1 MSTSGFHLISELWQ
15 PGKSYQYP
23 IFFYNFHNRKVWQ
36 YFLGQNHHFNF
47 HFLHHLHFQT
57 HIVNYINF
65 HFLHHLHFQPHIV
78 NYFNFHLLD
87 YLIFQTHC
95 KLFQLSISTPPS
107 FSATYCHIDI
117 NYFNFIFSFLT
128 FELEDEQECGYDFIE
143 VLLVVINHD
152 TDHHQFH
159 IYSWISFFL
168 FFGIMEFFSPSSPI
182 LGFLG
187 IRRLRS
193 IVRKI
198 LRK

>member
-15 PGKSYQYP
+15 PGKWYQYP

-57 HIVNYINF
+57 HIVNYSNF

-107 FSATYCHIDI
+107 FLATYCHIDI
-117 NYFNFIFSFLT
+117 NYFNFYFQLPHIWAWGWTRVWLW
-128 FELEDEQECGYDFIE
+128 LHWGACC
-143 VLLVVINHD
+143 
-152 TDHHQFH
+152 HQ
-159 IYSWISFFL
+159 SWYR
-168 FFGIMEFFSPSSPI
+168 SSPI
-182 LGFLG
+182 SHL
-187 IRRLRS
+187 
-193 IVRKI
+193 
-198 LRK
+198 